1 MKLKKVAIIGR
12 PNVGKSRLFNRLTR
26 HKAAIVLPEPGITRD
41 RLVLVVQW
49 LTKQFELIDTGG
61 ISNANWS
68 FQTNI
73 NHQAQIAVDESD
85 LILLMVSYQEGLT
98 SEDYYVAKFLKKL
111 KPKKV
116 VVVVNKA
123 ENFTNQANDLQQYWK
138 LGFGQP
144 FFISAEHGINIGNLL
159 DYLVH
164 TLKITN
170 QPATNDPVFRFTLIG
185 RPNVGKSSLANA
197 ILNNERLIVSN
208 LPGTTRDA
216 VDCYF
221 TYHQQQFCLVD
232 TAGIRK
238 PGQANKLQVE
248 RYSVL
253 RAKKAIDRCQCVLLV
268 LDATEINEHDEV
280 IGGLAF
286 QANIPTIIVINKWD
300 LVENKDSQTINKMTK
315 MIRSKFTYLNWAPIV
330 FVSSLKCQRLTTI
343 FTTLAQIRSQLKV
356 KVATSGLEEMILKS
370 QVVHNIPTVQGQKI
384 KLNYAV
390 QVPGQIPTFVIFCN
404 NPQLLH
410 FSYARFIE
418 NQIRSIFALNLVP
431 ITVYYKSKRS

>member
-26 HKAAIVLPEPGITRD
+26 HQAAIVLPEPGITRD

-123 ENFTNQANDLQQYWK
+123 ENFTNQTNDLQQYWK

-170 QPATNDPVFRFTLIG
+170 QPTTNDPVFRFTLIG

-315 MIRSKFTYLNWAPIV
+315 
-330 FVSSLKCQRLTTI
+330 TI
-343 FTTLAQIRSQLKV
+343 GAQLK
-356 KVATSGLEEMILKS
+356 
-370 QVVHNIPTVQGQKI
+370 
-384 KLNYAV
+384 
-390 QVPGQIPTFVIFCN
+390 
-404 NPQLLH
+404 
-410 FSYARFIE
+410 
-418 NQIRSIFALNLVP
+418 
-431 ITVYYKSKRS
+431 

>member
-1 MKLKKVAIIGR
+1 M
-12 PNVGKSRLFNRLTR
+12 
-26 HKAAIVLPEPGITRD
+26 
-41 RLVLVVQW
+41 
-49 LTKQFELIDTGG
+49 
-61 ISNANWS
+61 
-68 FQTNI
+68 
-73 NHQAQIAVDESD
+73 
-85 LILLMVSYQEGLT
+85 
-98 SEDYYVAKFLKKL
+98 
-111 KPKKV
+111 
-116 VVVVNKA
+116 
-123 ENFTNQANDLQQYWK
+123 
-138 LGFGQP
+138 
-144 FFISAEHGINIGNLL
+144 L

-286 QANIPTIIVINKWD
+286 QANIPTIIVINK
-300 LVENKDSQTINKMTK
+300 
-315 MIRSKFTYLNWAPIV
+315 
-330 FVSSLKCQRLTTI
+330 
-343 FTTLAQIRSQLKV
+343 
-356 KVATSGLEEMILKS
+356 
-370 QVVHNIPTVQGQKI
+370 
-384 KLNYAV
+384 
-390 QVPGQIPTFVIFCN
+390 
-404 NPQLLH
+404 
-410 FSYARFIE
+410 
-418 NQIRSIFALNLVP
+418 
-431 ITVYYKSKRS
+431 